1 VITSNVQVKNVSVK
15 CGKKSD
21 ALVLAVS
28 DKGFVTGLAYER
40 NCQQHY
46 ATIKEEQDS
55 IDFPLM
61 FQKDITKWLL
71 EQLKLTSLSCTKL
84 KTKYVTSYTFHIL
97 INEEDFPLIN
107 NTRV

>member
-1 VITSNVQVKNVSVK
+1 VTASNVQVKNFSVK
-15 CGKKSD
+15 CEKNSD
-21 ALVLAVS
+21 ALVLTVS
-28 DKGFVTGLAYER
+28 DKGFVTSLIYER

-46 ATIKEEQDS
+46 ATTKEEQDS
-55 IDFPLM
+55 IDFPLT
-61 FQKDITKWLL
+61 FQKDFTKWLL

-84 KTKYVTSYTFHIL
+84 KTKYVTSCTFRIL